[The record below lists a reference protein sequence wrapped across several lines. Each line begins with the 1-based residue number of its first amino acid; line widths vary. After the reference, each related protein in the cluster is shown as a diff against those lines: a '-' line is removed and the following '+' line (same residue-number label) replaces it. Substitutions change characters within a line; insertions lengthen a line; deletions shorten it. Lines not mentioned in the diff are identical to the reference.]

1 MTDRT
6 KIENPALGASS
17 DAPGKS
23 EAALFELGELVGTP
37 AALAQLASIGYAPT
51 RLIARH
57 VAGDWGN
64 VHPDDAQSNLDA
76 VASGARILSEYSLP
90 CGRIWVITEGNRSV
104 TTILLPSEY

>member
-23 EAALFELGELVGTP
+23 ETALFELGELVGTP
-37 AALAQLASIGYAPT
+37 GAVAQLASIGYAPT

-64 VHPDDAQSNLDA
+64 IHPDDAQSNRDA
-76 VASGARILSEYSLP
+76 IASGARILSSYDLP
-90 CGRIWVITEGNRSV
+90 CGTVWVITEADRSV